1 MTKTKRILSVVGT
14 RPEAIKMAP
23 VIQKLE
29 NAPWATSCV
38 LCTGQHQ
45 ELVRLSLAAFQVK
58 IDVSMHTM
66 LPGQS
71 LAVSTGRLL
80 VGMDEVMSELGHF
93 DAVLAQGDTN
103 TVLAAALIAF
113 YHRVPFG
120 HIEAGLR
127 THDLYSP
134 FPEEMNRLVVSRLA
148 RWHFVPTETA
158 KANLLREGIG
168 AEHILVT
175 GNTGIDALLDIVR
188 TSELPPD
195 INIDK
200 QKKCIVVTAH
210 RRENFG
216 EPMARIVAAIDQIAR
231 EHPDVQIIFPVHPNP
246 AVKKAVSILEG
257 RDNIILSAPLS
268 YVHFVALMAHAYLLL
283 TDSGGVQ
290 EEAPALCKPVL
301 VMRES
306 TERPEA
312 VHAGVARLVGNQTH
326 TIVQAVNTLLT
337 DHSAYQSMARGGSP
351 YGDGYAAQRIVE
363 YLEQSLTV

>member
-1 MTKTKRILSVVGT
+1 MGKTKRILCVIGT

-29 NAPWATSCV
+29 SAPWATSCV

-45 ELVRLSLAAFQVK
+45 ELVRLSLEAFHVNV
-58 IDVSMHTM
+58 DVNMHSMQ
-66 LPGQS
+66 PGQS
-71 LAVSTGRLL
+71 LAASTGRLL
-80 VGMDEVMSELGHF
+80 EGMDEVVSELGQF

-120 HIEAGLR
+120 HVEAGLR

-158 KANLLREGIG
+158 KTNLLREGVSV
-168 AEHILVT
+168 EQILVT
-175 GNTGIDALLDIVR
+175 GNTGIDALLEIVR
-188 TSELPPD
+188 TSELPSD
-195 INIDK
+195 ITLDK

-231 EHPDVQIIFPVHPNP
+231 EHPDVQIVFPVHPNP
-246 AVKKAVSILEG
+246 EVKKMVSILEG
-257 RDNIILSAPLS
+257 RDNILLTAPLS
-268 YVHFVALMAHAYLLL
+268 YSHFVALMAHACLLL

-312 VHAGVARLVGNQTH
+312 VQAGVARLVGSQTY
-326 TIVQAVNTLLT
+326 TIVQAVNELLV
-337 DHSAYQSMARGGSP
+337 DEAAYQSMARGGSP
-351 YGDGYAAQRIVE
+351 YGDGCAAQRIVE
-363 YLEQSLTV
+363 YLEQALTV